1 MGIAQHSQELK
12 SAQPKLSAAN
22 LESALLRAHQFRPD
36 SQLHCESGSQG
47 WDYVCNYMPT
57 PTQSPTR
64 LQFGVTVDAMR
75 WLQLSPMRPA
85 GTNLPPPEKRV
96 TGGSLQ
102 PRKAKSCCAAR
113 VQFEVHNSQPPRVLS
128 RRRVAALMAGTESER
143 LSTLTA
149 G

>member
-1 MGIAQHSQELK
+1 MDREGFNSGYRLGIGITLLYVVVHLVPAVGNYATLVVGIAQHSQETN

-22 LESALLRAHQFRPD
+22 LESALLRAHQVRPD

-64 LQFGVTVDAMR
+64 LQFGVNVDAMR

-85 GTNLPPPEKRV
+85 GTNLPPPEK
-96 TGGSLQ
+96 
-102 PRKAKSCCAAR
+102 
-113 VQFEVHNSQPPRVLS
+113 
-128 RRRVAALMAGTESER
+128 
-143 LSTLTA
+143 
-149 G
+149 

>member
-1 MGIAQHSQELK
+1 MDSESYKSAYHLGIGITLLYVVVHLVPAVGNYATLVVGIAQHSQETN

-64 LQFGVTVDAMR
+64 LEFGVNVDAMR
-75 WLQLSPMRPA
+75 WLQVSPMRPA
-85 GTNLPPPEKRV
+85 GTNLPSPEKRG
-96 TGGSLQ
+96 TGGSL
-102 PRKAKSCCAAR
+102 
-113 VQFEVHNSQPPRVLS
+113 
-128 RRRVAALMAGTESER
+128 
-143 LSTLTA
+143 
-149 G
+149 

>member
-1 MGIAQHSQELK
+1 MDREGFHSGYRLGIGITLLYVVVHLVPAVGNYATLVVGIAQHSQETN

-22 LESALLRAHQFRPD
+22 LESALLRAHQVRPD

-64 LQFGVTVDAMR
+64 LQFGVNVDAMR
-75 WLQLSPMRPA
+75 WLQVSPMRPA

-96 TGGSLQ
+96 
-102 PRKAKSCCAAR
+102 KSG
-113 VQFEVHNSQPPRVLS
+113 L
-128 RRRVAALMAGTESER
+128 L
-143 LSTLTA
+143 
-149 G
+149 

>member
-1 MGIAQHSQELK
+1 MDSERLYSAYRLGIGITLLYVVVHLVAAVGNYATLVVGIAQHSQGTN

-22 LESALLRAHQFRPD
+22 LESALLRARQFRPD

-64 LQFGVTVDAMR
+64 LQFGVNVDAMR
-75 WLQLSPMRPA
+75 WLQVSPMRPA

-96 TGGSLQ
+96 TGGSL
-102 PRKAKSCCAAR
+102 
-113 VQFEVHNSQPPRVLS
+113 
-128 RRRVAALMAGTESER
+128 
-143 LSTLTA
+143 
-149 G
+149 